1 MGRKKNTSQ
10 PMLLDIMLS
19 PLTESFQIIP
29 SDTLQQWYYTNNEG
43 TSVSPFSP
51 NRETQPLFLTPT
63 LRVFD
68 PDTQQTYIPSFGT
81 VRWFYLS
88 AGSWVEITATPS
100 TQEQSATILPYIV
113 YPDGSLKV
121 SKNVNYD
128 SPVTLLCECP
138 YIDPRDISQ
147 STTIKETVDLST
159 NRDATVTLPTITIDK
174 GVTQTYNPFQTA
186 SSQYSLTA
194 KVMLDNQDITQT
206 SSILWYVLDKTTG
219 NETII
224 NATTTVDNIAVP
236 LFPCYVSGYNSATL
250 VLDAMYAEDITVVA
264 RVFCTTEDTEDPY
277 YNSLYPCKAMC
288 TLMWDDVPM
297 DIIVSSNNS
306 GAVRSDTKQMT
317 FDTIVNMSGKQLS
330 DAQKAANM
338 LFNWKRRSQRQIN
351 GSNPFVIDCGWGQQL
366 MLGES
371 EINQYKT
378 TLVYADAYLLG
389 AYEVVTD
396 EGEIVT
402 DNGEAVYDRS

>member
-43 TSVSPFSP
+43 TAVSPFSP

-63 LRVFD
+63 LTVFD
-68 PDTQQTYIPSFGT
+68 PDTQQTYTPSFGT
-81 VRWFYLS
+81 VKWYYLS

-100 TQEQSATILPYIV
+100 TQEQSATILPYVV

-138 YIDPRDISQ
+138 YIDPRDSSQ
-147 STTIKETVDLST
+147 STTIKETVILST

-219 NETII
+219 NETLI
-224 NATTTVDNIAVP
+224 NATTTVDNVAVP

-250 VLDAMYAEDITVVA
+250 VLDAMYTEDITVVA
-264 RVFCTTEDTEDPY
+264 RVVKTSIPSVT
-277 YNSLYPCKAMC
+277 LYPCKAMC

-297 DIIVSSNNS
+297 DIIISSNNS
-306 GAVRSDTKQMT
+306 GAVRSDTKEMT
-317 FDTIVNMSGKQLS
+317 FDTIVNVFGKQLFN
-330 DAQKAANM
+330 AQKAANM
-338 LFNWKRRSQRQIN
+338 LFNWKRRSQRQVN
-351 GSNPFVIDCGWGQQL
+351 GSNPSVIDCGWGQQL
-366 MLGES
+366 KLDEN

-402 DNGEAVYDRS
+402 DDGEAVYDRS

>member
-10 PMLLDIMLS
+10 PMLIDIMLS
-19 PLTESFQIIP
+19 PLTESFQIVP

-43 TSVSPFSP
+43 TSASPFSP

-63 LRVFD
+63 LTVFD
-68 PDTQQTYIPSFGT
+68 PDTQQTYTPSFGT

-100 TQEQSATILPYIV
+100 TQEQSAMILPYVV
-113 YPDGSLKV
+113 YPDGRLKV

-128 SPVTLLCECP
+128 SPVTLLCECT

-147 STTIKETVDLST
+147 STTIKETVVLST

-186 SSQYSLTA
+186 SSQYSFTA
-194 KVMLDNQDITQT
+194 KVMLNNQDITQT
-206 SSILWYVLDKTTG
+206 SSILWYVLNKTTG

-264 RVFCTTEDTEDPY
+264 RVVKTTTP
-277 YNSLYPCKAMC
+277 SVTLYPCKAMC

-306 GAVRSDTKQMT
+306 GAVRSDTKEMT
-317 FDTIVNMSGKQLS
+317 FDTIINMDGKYLT
-330 DAQKAANM
+330 DAQKTANM

-351 GSNPFVIDCGWGQQL
+351 GSNPSVIDCGWGQHL
-366 MLGES
+366 KLGES
-371 EINQYKT
+371 EVNQYKT
-378 TLVYADAYLLG
+378 TLVYSDAYLMG

-396 EGEIVT
+396 NGEIVT
-402 DNGEAVYDRS
+402 DGGEAVYDRS

>member
-19 PLTESFQIIP
+19 PLTESFQIVP

-43 TSVSPFSP
+43 TSASPFSP
-51 NRETQPLFLTPT
+51 NRETQPLILTPT
-63 LRVFD
+63 LTVFD
-68 PDTQQTYIPSFGT
+68 PDTQQTYTPSFGT

-88 AGSWVEITATPS
+88 DGSWVEITATPS
-100 TQEQSATILPYIV
+100 TQEQSASILPYVI

-138 YIDPRDISQ
+138 YIDPRDSSK
-147 STTIKETVDLST
+147 STTIKEKVNLTT

-186 SSQYSLTA
+186 SSRYSLTA

-224 NATTTVDNIAVP
+224 NATTTVDNISVP
-236 LFPCYVSGYNSATL
+236 LFPCCVSGYNSATL

-264 RVFCTTEDTEDPY
+264 RVAKTTTP
-277 YNSLYPCKAMC
+277 SITLYPCKAMC

-306 GAVRSDTKQMT
+306 GAVRSNTKQMT
-317 FDTIVNMSGKQLS
+317 FDTIVNVFGKQLS

-338 LFNWKRRSQRQIN
+338 LFNWKRRSQRQVN
-351 GSNPFVIDCGWGQQL
+351 GSNPSVIDCGWGQQL
-366 MLGES
+366 KLVES
-371 EINQYKT
+371 EVNQYKT

-389 AYEVVTD
+389 AYEAVTD

-402 DNGEAVYDRS
+402 DDGEAVYDRS

>member
-43 TSVSPFSP
+43 FSP

-63 LRVFD
+63 LTVFD
-68 PDTQQTYIPSFGT
+68 PDTQQTYTPSFGT
-81 VRWFYLS
+81 VKWFYLS
-88 AGSWVEITATPS
+88 GGSWVEITATPS
-100 TQEQSATILPYIV
+100 TQEQSATILPYVV

-138 YIDPRDISQ
+138 YIDPRDVSQ
-147 STTIKETVDLST
+147 STTIKETVVLST

-206 SSILWYVLDKTTG
+206 SNILWYALDKSTG
-219 NETII
+219 NETLI
-224 NATTTVDNIAVP
+224 NAATTVDNIAVP
-236 LFPCYVSGYNSATL
+236 LYPCYVSGYNSATL
-250 VLDAMYAEDITVVA
+250 VLNAMYAEDITVVA
-264 RVFCTTEDTEDPY
+264 RVAKATTPSVT
-277 YNSLYPCKAMC
+277 LYPCKAMC
-288 TLMWDDVPM
+288 TIMWDDVPM

-317 FDTIVNMSGKQLS
+317 FETIVNVFGKQLP

-351 GSNPFVIDCGWGQQL
+351 GSNPSVIDCGWGQQL
-366 MLGES
+366 KLGES

-396 EGEIVT
+396 DGVIVT